1 MENAIERINFLG
13 KNKSRSVSIL
23 NLNVYLEHPLKCI
36 YFFIQRYCIAPGT
49 ASKLE
54 FKLAKLQF
62 LKGVYILGVY
72 ILRCEVP

>member
-1 MENAIERINFLG
+1 MYI
-13 KNKSRSVSIL
+13 
-23 NLNVYLEHPLKCI
+23 
-36 YFFIQRYCIAPGT
+36 FFIQRYCIAPGT

-54 FKLAKLQF
+54 FKLAKLAANLQF

>member
-1 MENAIERINFLG
+1 MLLSALIFSWEKKIKECSNFEFERIFG
-13 KNKSRSVSIL
+13 TSFHMYI
-23 NLNVYLEHPLKCI
+23 
-36 YFFIQRYCIAPGT
+36 FFIQRYCIAPGT

-62 LKGVYILGVY
+62 LKGEYILGVY

>member
-1 MENAIERINFLG
+1 MYI
-13 KNKSRSVSIL
+13 
-23 NLNVYLEHPLKCI
+23 
-36 YFFIQRYCIAPGT
+36 FFIQRYCIASGT

-54 FKLAKLQF
+54 FKLAKLAAKLQF

>member
-1 MENAIERINFLG
+1 MYI
-13 KNKSRSVSIL
+13 
-23 NLNVYLEHPLKCI
+23 
-36 YFFIQRYCIAPGT
+36 FFIQRYCIAPGT

-54 FKLAKLQF
+54 FKLAKLAAKLQF